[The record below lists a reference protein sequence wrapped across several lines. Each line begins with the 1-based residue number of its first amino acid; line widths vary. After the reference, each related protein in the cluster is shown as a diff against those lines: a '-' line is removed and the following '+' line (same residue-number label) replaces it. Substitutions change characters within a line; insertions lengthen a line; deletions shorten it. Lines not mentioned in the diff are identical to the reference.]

1 MKILAVIVAA
11 VCLAGQAAG
20 TPIAGTWRA
29 EFEGRTFITL
39 ELESANGT
47 VAGLISLGDVE
58 VGKQGALARVS
69 EPKRKPTPIFDVSQ
83 TGSTLRFAV
92 KDQDDTDQFELRVL
106 DAGRAELQML
116 LADQDVKEL
125 AAQGIP
131 VPKPFALTRQV
142 KD

>member
-1 MKILAVIVAA
+1 MKSLAVIVAA
-11 VCLAGQAAG
+11 ACLAGQAAG
-20 TPIAGTWRA
+20 APMAGTWRA
-29 EFEGRTFITL
+29 EFEGLTFITL

-47 VAGLISLGDVE
+47 VTGLISLGDVE
-58 VGKQGALARVS
+58 VDKQGALARVS

-92 KDQDDTDQFELRVL
+92 KDQNDTDQFELRVL
-106 DAGRAELQML
+106 DAERAELRML

-125 AAQGIP
+125 AAQGVP

>member
-11 VCLAGQAAG
+11 CLAGQAAG
-20 TPIAGTWRA
+20 APMAGTWRA

-47 VAGLISLGDVE
+47 VTGLISLGDIE
-58 VGKQGALARVS
+58 VDKQGALSRVS

-106 DAGRAELQML
+106 DAGRAELRML

-125 AAQGIP
+125 AAQGVP
-131 VPKPFALTRQV
+131 VPKPFALTMQV